1 MVGGLFFPL
10 RPPRWA
16 NHAGANLRHSGIL
29 LHLVIQREQESTPA
43 FNFLSSQAADIPTYS
58 RA

>member
-10 RPPRWA
+10 RPPHWA
-16 NHAGANLRHSGIL
+16 NHAGAKLHHSWIL
-29 LHLVIQREQESTPA
+29 LHRVNQREQESAPA
-43 FNFLSSQAADIPTYS
+43 FNSLSLQAADIPTYS